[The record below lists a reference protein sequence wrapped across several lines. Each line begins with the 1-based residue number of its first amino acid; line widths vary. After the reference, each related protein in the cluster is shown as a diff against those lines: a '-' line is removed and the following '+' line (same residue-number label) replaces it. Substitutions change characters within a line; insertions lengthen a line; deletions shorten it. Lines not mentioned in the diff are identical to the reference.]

1 MSEQT
6 SGTKNWL
13 YFAIIG
19 ILAASTGYLYFSKNQ
34 QEDKTHLV
42 TEQLADVSSA
52 KQALQDEYNATLQR
66 LDEMKTQ
73 NSSMDSL
80 LASRNAEIKSL
91 LDEISSIKNKTNAS
105 AEELASARRLIT
117 ALQGK
122 LDGYQKQIDELK
134 QANAQLATEKQQV
147 TQQRDQ
153 LESEKS
159 AEQQKNEM
167 LSAEKQN
174 LESKNSELSNTV
186 SLAKVLHAGNIR
198 IEPIKKQW
206 LTGKE
211 VDTEKAKRAKLMRI
225 SFDLDDNRVAE
236 SGNKDIYIVVY
247 GPDGNAYKKGSFN
260 LVDGTQ
266 KAYSAVKTIAYTQGK
281 TSKGIDLEW
290 KPEGKFD
297 AGDYNV
303 EIYHSGYKI
312 GEQVVKLK

>member
-6 SGTKNWL
+6 SNSKNWIYL
-13 YFAIIG
+13 AIIG
-19 ILAASTGYLYFSKNQ
+19 VLAASTGYLFFSKNQ

-80 LASRNAEIKSL
+80 LNNRNAEIKSL
-91 LDEISSIKNKTNAS
+91 LDEISAIKNKTNAS
-105 AEELASARRLIT
+105 AEELSTARRLISS
-117 ALQGK
+117 LQGK

-134 QANAQLATEKQQV
+134 KANAQLATEKQQV

-153 LESEKS
+153 LAGEKS
-159 AEQQKNEM
+159 AEQQKNEV
-167 LSAEKQN
+167 LNSEKQN
-174 LESKNSELSNTV
+174 LENKNSELSSTV

-206 LTGKE
+206 LTGKQVE
-211 VDTEKAKRAKLMRI
+211 TEKAKRAKLMRI

-236 SGNKDIYIVVY
+236 SGNKDVYIVVY
-247 GPDGNAYKKGSFN
+247 GPDGNAYKTGTFN

-266 KAYSAVKTIAYTQGK
+266 KAYTVIKNIAYTQGK
-281 TSKGIDLEW
+281 TTKDINLEW

-303 EIYHSGYKI
+303 EMYHSGYKI
-312 GEQVVKLK
+312 GEQVIKLK